1 VAWPRANVISFRSY
15 SGKLFAFKV
24 ASVLSPDSE
33 LLSADLVLVSEADFR
48 AFFEYPAGH
57 YTDIAL
63 SVANPLEVRN
73 IAAKLAEALPDSRPI
88 LREEVLRTYQSVFD
102 WREGIVLTVLSGAIL
117 AFVILAW
124 EKASGLSAEE
134 KREIGILKAIG
145 WETGDV
151 IRMKTVG
158 RPADFT
164 DRLPA
169 RFCRR
174 LHSRLPLRRPHLR
187 AGIEGLGRA
196 LPALYAGAC
205 GRRPADRHFVL
216 FHGLSLHSCGA
227 GADLASR
234 DYRPRCGDA
243 MIELSNIKKAF
254 NQGKPNEYWALN
266 GIDLTLEAGKVTAF
280 RGPSGSGKTTLLTL
294 VGCLSRPTSGRVRFR
309 GEDIS
314 GLPERFLTEIRRQ
327 SFGFIFQQ
335 FNLIKGLSA
344 LENVILPGFPTG
356 RPRAELVASAS
367 QLFAQ
372 LKLEHR
378 LHAKVEWLSGGEQ
391 QRVAIARALIN
402 NPQVIIADE
411 PTANLDTA
419 LSREFMAILESF
431 TAAGKTVLLTS
442 HDPLVV
448 ESSAVHRVV
457 GIRDGKL
464 TDD

>member
-1 VAWPRANVISFRSY
+1 
-15 SGKLFAFKV
+15 
-24 ASVLSPDSE
+24 
-33 LLSADLVLVSEADFR
+33 
-48 AFFEYPAGH
+48 
-57 YTDIAL
+57 
-63 SVANPLEVRN
+63 
-73 IAAKLAEALPDSRPI
+73 
-88 LREEVLRTYQSVFD
+88 
-102 WREGIVLTVLSGAIL
+102 
-117 AFVILAW
+117 
-124 EKASGLSAEE
+124 
-134 KREIGILKAIG
+134 
-145 WETGDV
+145 
-151 IRMKTVG
+151 
-158 RPADFT
+158 
-164 DRLPA
+164 
-169 RFCRR
+169 
-174 LHSRLPLRRPHLR
+174 
-187 AGIEGLGRA
+187 
-196 LPALYAGAC
+196 
-205 GRRPADRHFVL
+205 
-216 FHGLSLHSCGA
+216 
-227 GADLASR
+227 
-234 DYRPRCGDA
+234 

-335 FNLIKGLSA
+335 LNLIKGLSA